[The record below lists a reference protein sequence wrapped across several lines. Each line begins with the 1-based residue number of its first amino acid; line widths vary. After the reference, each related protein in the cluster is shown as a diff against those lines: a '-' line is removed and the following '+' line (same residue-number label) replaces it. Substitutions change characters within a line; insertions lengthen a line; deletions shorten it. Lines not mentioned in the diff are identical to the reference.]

1 MGADLAVVNATDSGC
16 VIQRDGAGGYVVSH
30 SQLPEAQR
38 RVATLPCAYAACR
51 DWERS
56 QPGNTAAGVL

>member
-1 MGADLAVVNATDSGC
+1 MGTDLAVVNATDSGC

-30 SQLPEAQR
+30 RQVPEAQR

-51 DWERS
+51 DWERRG
-56 QPGNTAAGVL
+56 PGQAGAGTV